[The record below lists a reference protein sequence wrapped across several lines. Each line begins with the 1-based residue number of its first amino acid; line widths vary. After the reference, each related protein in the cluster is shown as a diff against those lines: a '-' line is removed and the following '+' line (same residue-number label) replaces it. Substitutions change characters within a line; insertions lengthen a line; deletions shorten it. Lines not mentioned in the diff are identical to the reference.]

1 MNREILSVLSVPA
14 LPVSLKSGRRGVQK
28 PFPYDVELSALGKGS
43 GTNVLVHTEKLHRG
57 FLHAWNCTKIV
68 PSLILCLMTVTLILA
83 IAVGVGAGTRRW
95 WALLLPL
102 LVGCV
107 SAAVV
112 SMSGHRLA
120 DTPIPFL
127 VVTATLAM
135 AIGILLRTRLLRH
148 SL

>member
-1 MNREILSVLSVPA
+1 MGELAQNEF
-14 LPVSLKSGRRGVQK
+14 
-28 PFPYDVELSALGKGS
+28 PFDTALSAPGKGS
-43 GTNVLVHTEKLHRG
+43 GTNVLAHAERFHRG
-57 FLHAWNCTKIV
+57 FLLAWNCTKTV
-68 PSLILCLMTVTLILA
+68 PSLILRLMTVILILA
-83 IAVGVGAGTRRW
+83 IAVRVGAAIRRW

-112 SMSGHRLA
+112 SMSGHGLA

-135 AIGILLRTRLLRH
+135 GIGILLRTRALRH